1 MAKRTTRRKGTS
13 SGRPRVEPGRS
24 SRKARQAAA
33 QRTRRRNR
41 IAAISAVAGVVVVV
55 AVMVVV
61 ALTRSPGTTRG
72 SGSAGRAGE
81 LAQHV
86 PASVLDSVGA
96 GQGVTPP
103 QALPTDTPPLEQD
116 GKVEVL
122 YIGAEYCP
130 YCAAERWP
138 LVVALARFGSFTNL
152 GGTESSASDVF
163 PKTQTFTFHGANYT
177 SDVLAFVAVETNSN
191 QPVPGGGY
199 KALEQPTAEEQA
211 LLGQYDREPY
221 TSQPGAI
228 PFLLIGN
235 RYVSIGASFDPSVL
249 QGMSRDEIA
258 MALSDPSS
266 PTAQAVVGAANTLT
280 AAICQATDGKPSAV
294 CSDPAIAKIAQ
305 GLPTP

>member
-1 MAKRTTRRKGTS
+1 MAKRTTRRKSTS
-13 SGRPRVEPGRS
+13 SRGPRVEPGRS

-33 QRTRRRNR
+33 QRKRRRNR
-41 IAAISAVAGVVVVV
+41 IAALSAVAGVVVVV

-61 ALTRSPGTTRG
+61 ALTGSPGTTQGSRG
-72 SGSAGRAGE
+72 AGRAGE

-86 PASVLDSVGA
+86 PASVLGSVGA
-96 GQGVTPP
+96 GQGITPP
-103 QALPTDTPPLEQD
+103 QALPPHTPPLEQN

-138 LVVALARFGSFTNL
+138 LVVALGRFGTFTNL

-163 PKTQTFTFHGANYT
+163 PKTQTFTFHGATYT

-199 KALEQPTAEEQA
+199 KPLEQPTAEEQA
-211 LLGQYDREPY
+211 LLRQYDREPY

-235 RYVSIGASFDPSVL
+235 RYVSIGASYDPSVL
-249 QGMSRDEIA
+249 HGMSRDEIA
-258 MALSDPSS
+258 KALSDPSS

-305 GLPTP
+305 SLPTP